1 MEDATNNTTRQFEHG
16 AKIREYLNVVLRR
29 KWIILILIASVL
41 SSTIFYVQRLPDVYE
56 SFSVLVVEEPTA
68 VLSQTFGYRTTGRS
82 LSFYEGIINSRT
94 FIETLIDSIGIELF
108 EAALPK
114 LSREGI
120 EEYVRSNLHLRKTSY
135 TSFLQMTARAPTREL
150 AYFVATTSTEHFQRR
165 CREVES
171 EESRRTMVEIDKQL
185 DMTRAK
191 LEAAEREYR
200 TFREKAGDLLEG
212 TPTELKTLQEAYAQD
227 LAQLGLKEADL
238 TAEKAQLRKLESH
251 VAPNLDKR
259 SPEVLRLRRKL
270 NELEKER
277 LRLENLGIRFSGI
290 STIDRQI
297 SEIEKE
303 LLRHKK
309 SAGAQMADPGEVR
322 QWQEL
327 RKSVVTKEQELALF
341 RRRLDSYK
349 KAISEYKSD
358 NPDMLSQSLEM
369 LRLKRSKE
377 VFENIYEV
385 LLKRAEEE
393 RLRSAASGAGIKVV
407 DIAQVP
413 QKPISKNETRY
424 YIFGILLGL
433 GLGLGAAFLT
443 ELNDTSIKS
452 TEDIENATGMPVL
465 GTIPHISHSKKNAMT
480 IRRNAN
486 DSQKKS
492 VKTQY
497 PRQLQ
502 NFSGDDSISSEA
514 YRSLRTNLT
523 FVSPDDPVRCV
534 AFTSAGPGEG
544 KSLTVANLAMAYAQM
559 GRKTLLV
566 EADIR
571 RPVVH
576 HLFGVS
582 REPGLSDLFTEES
595 PNYEK
600 TIRPSS
606 WDNLFIVSAGM
617 FSPNPAELIGS
628 QKMGHHIEYFRS
640 NFDMVLFD
648 TPPVLAVTDAA
659 LLGNK
664 TDGVVLVVR
673 SNHTAREPIRRAT
686 AALRNVGIKT
696 LGTVLN
702 DIDLNHGHS
711 AYGYYKY
718 YYHYYKTK
726 HD

>member
-1 MEDATNNTTRQFEHG
+1 M
-16 AKIREYLNVVLRR
+16 
-29 KWIILILIASVL
+29 
-41 SSTIFYVQRLPDVYE
+41 
-56 SFSVLVVEEPTA
+56 
-68 VLSQTFGYRTTGRS
+68 
-82 LSFYEGIINSRT
+82 
-94 FIETLIDSIGIELF
+94 
-108 EAALPK
+108 
-114 LSREGI
+114 
-120 EEYVRSNLHLRKTSY
+120 
-135 TSFLQMTARAPTREL
+135 
-150 AYFVATTSTEHFQRR
+150 
-165 CREVES
+165 
-171 EESRRTMVEIDKQL
+171 
-185 DMTRAK
+185 
-191 LEAAEREYR
+191 
-200 TFREKAGDLLEG
+200 
-212 TPTELKTLQEAYAQD
+212 
-227 LAQLGLKEADL
+227 GLKEADL
-238 TAEKAQLRKLESH
+238 TAEKTQLQKLESQ
-251 VAPNLDKR
+251 VAPSLDKR
-259 SPEVLRLRRKL
+259 SPEILRLRRKL
-270 NELEKER
+270 NDLEKER
-277 LRLENLGIRFSGI
+277 LRLENLGIRFSGV
-290 STIDRQI
+290 STIDRRI

-309 SAGAQMADPGEVR
+309 AGGAKMADPGEVR

-341 RRRLDSYK
+341 KRRLDSYR

-393 RLRSAASGAGIKVV
+393 RLRSAASGTGIKVV

-413 QKPISKNETRY
+413 GGPISKNETRY

-433 GLGLGAAFLT
+433 GLGLGAAFLI

-452 TEDIENATGMPVL
+452 TEDIEKATGMPVL
-465 GTIPHISHSKKNAMT
+465 GTIPHIAHSKKEGMT

-497 PRQLQ
+497 PRRLQ

-514 YRSLRTNLT
+514 YRSLRTNLM
-523 FVSPDDPVRCV
+523 FVSPDDPARCV

-566 EADIR
+566 ETDIR

-576 HLFGVS
+576 HLFGLS
-582 REPGLSDLFTEES
+582 REPGLSDLFTDES
-595 PNYEK
+595 PDYD
-600 TIRPSS
+600 TIIRPSS
-606 WDNLFIVSAGM
+606 WDNLFVVSAGM
-617 FSPNPAELIGS
+617 FTPNPAELIGS
-628 QKMGHHIEYFRS
+628 QKMGNHVEYFRS

-686 AALRNVGIKT
+686 ATLRNVGIKT

-702 DIDLNHGHS
+702 DIDLNHGYS

-718 YYHYYKTK
+718 YYHYYQTK
-726 HD
+726 QED